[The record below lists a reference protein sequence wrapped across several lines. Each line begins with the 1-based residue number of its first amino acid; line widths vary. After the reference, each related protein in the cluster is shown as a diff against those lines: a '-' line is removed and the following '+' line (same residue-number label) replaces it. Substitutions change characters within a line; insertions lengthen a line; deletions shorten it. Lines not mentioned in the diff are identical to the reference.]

1 MFDYD
6 MMICSSAPF
15 HNHYIMTGILVA
27 LILLLIAVITVTQS
41 HYANT
46 SLYDPGTQHPPGMP
60 TKDPW
65 GQTFVFVKGIFV
77 SSTGSTYTYEI
88 IRSVAGRPSGRLD
101 LHVHCSAI
109 HIL

>member
-65 GQTFVFVKGIFV
+65 VKLLSLSKVFL
-77 SSTGSTYTYEI
+77 SPP
-88 IRSVAGRPSGRLD
+88 RAPL
-101 LHVHCSAI
+101 I
-109 HIL
+109 HMKSLEV

>member
-1 MFDYD
+1 
-6 MMICSSAPF
+6 
-15 HNHYIMTGILVA
+15 MTVKLVT
-27 LILLLIAVITVTQS
+27 LILLLIAVVITVTRS

-46 SLYDPGTQHPPGMP
+46 SLYDPGTQHPQGMP

-88 IRSVAGRPSGRLD
+88 IRSVAGRPSGLLN